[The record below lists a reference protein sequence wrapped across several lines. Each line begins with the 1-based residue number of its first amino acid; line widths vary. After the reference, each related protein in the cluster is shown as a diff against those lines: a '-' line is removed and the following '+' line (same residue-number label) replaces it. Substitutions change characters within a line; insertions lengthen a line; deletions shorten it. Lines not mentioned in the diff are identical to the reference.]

1 MAPSPA
7 SDDGK
12 NADMDTGKTLI
23 VAQPDPTP
31 REGQLLQGIASLQM
45 QLNVVS
51 QRQDELMG
59 LVGVLRDQQEG

>member
-1 MAPSPA
+1 MAPSSTPG
-7 SDDGK
+7 DDK
-12 NADMDTGKTLI
+12 NTDMDIDETSTA
-23 VAQPDPTP
+23 AQPSLTP

-59 LVGVLRDQQEG
+59 LVGVLREQQEG